1 MDYLEKNHQT
11 KKGEVMKPRTAKAK
25 GRKLQN
31 TVRDALRRVYIE
43 KWTKFP
49 KLEEDDIKSQ
59 TMGMCG
65 EDIILSPAARKLIPY
80 SFECKNVEK
89 LNLWKAI
96 EQCEDNAI
104 KIDGTMKGEPVVVF
118 KKNGKMP
125 YVAISLEHFMDLITR
140 QR

>member
-1 MDYLEKNHQT
+1 M
-11 KKGEVMKPRTAKAK
+11 RTSSRKAK
-25 GRKLQN
+25 GRRLQN
-31 TVRDALRRVYIE
+31 WVRDSLLSVFTNLDDNDVMCAIMGE
-43 KWTKFP
+43 TGA
-49 KLEEDDIKSQ
+49 DIK
-59 TMGMCG
+59 
-65 EDIILSPAARKLIPY
+65 LSNPAKKLIPY

-140 QR
+140 

>member
-1 MDYLEKNHQT
+1 MSAKS
-11 KKGEVMKPRTAKAK
+11 AKAK
-25 GRKLQN
+25 GWHLQN
-31 TVRDALRRVYIE
+31 IVRDKLINVFIN
-43 KWTKFP
+43 KWTKIP

-89 LNLWKAI
+89 LNIWSAI

-104 KIDGTMKGEPVVVF
+104 KIDGTLKGEPVVVI
-118 KKNGKMP
+118 KKNRKVP
-125 YVAISLEHFMDLITR
+125 HVVISLEHFLKLIS
-140 QR
+140 